1 MISKY
6 KQTHKAVSAEL
17 GRKCTAN
24 PRRGIPGHL
33 AMSKPSV
40 QTFLVQV
47 PMEFQTDQ
55 CGTLARIKL

>member
-17 GRKCTAN
+17 GRKGTA
-24 PRRGIPGHL
+24 IPGHL

-47 PMEFQTDQ
+47 PMEFHTDQ